1 MTRALARPDG
11 ASLKM
16 RRRRADV
23 SSAMVKHVTVTW
35 QEPLEAGAKSRLLEV
50 TRGRG
55 SCSPTLQLG
64 WQGVGGGAECLCSSS
79 HD

>member
-1 MTRALARPDG
+1 MTRALARPEG

-35 QEPLEAGAKSRLLEV
+35 QEPVEAGAKV
-50 TRGRG
+50 TVAGG
-55 SCSPTLQLG
+55 DPG
-64 WQGVGGGAECLCSSS
+64 QGVVLPNIATRLARGWGWRGIFVQFEP
-79 HD
+79 